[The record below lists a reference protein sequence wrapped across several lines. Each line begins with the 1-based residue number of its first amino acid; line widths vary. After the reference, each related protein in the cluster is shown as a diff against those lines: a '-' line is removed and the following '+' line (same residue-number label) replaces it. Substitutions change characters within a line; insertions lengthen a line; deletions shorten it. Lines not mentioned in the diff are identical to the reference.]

1 MRKILITAA
10 AIAASS
16 FSGLALAQAVG
27 IASGATTSVDIELS
41 GSLEKRCEIATIGA
55 ALTGLD
61 LEILTAQGTGQLSV
75 RCNYSGS
82 PEVTLASLTPT
93 GVDADVW
100 PKLASMG
107 WLDPDLTFLDQAVL
121 HEEAGYRLLPAPYW
135 TTYPESI
142 RLAGGVPVEL
152 PTHEATGFR
161 VTIDQLEAALTPATV
176 EAVRALV
183 KSGQADVGLVIR
195 ADPAAPGRPFL
206 IISDPGRAVAAVSA
220 PAMPGSASANCSA
233 TFFCARISRSRC
245 AAPARRAWSH
255 GNFSRPG

>member
-82 PEVTLASLTPT
+82 PEVTLSSLNLGKLKNTTPDVDAAVNYLFTVDAVDYNLATSQLVPFATVVSAADLTATVKDISVSLTQT
-93 GVDADVW
+93 AIVAGDYTDTVT
-100 PKLASMG
+100 AS
-107 WLDPDLTFLDQAVL
+107 V
-121 HEEAGYRLLPAPYW
+121 
-135 TTYPESI
+135 
-142 RLAGGVPVEL
+142 VP
-152 PTHEATGFR
+152 
-161 VTIDQLEAALTPATV
+161 
-176 EAVRALV
+176 
-183 KSGQADVGLVIR
+183 
-195 ADPAAPGRPFL
+195 
-206 IISDPGRAVAAVSA
+206 
-220 PAMPGSASANCSA
+220 N
-233 TFFCARISRSRC
+233 
-245 AAPARRAWSH
+245 
-255 GNFSRPG
+255 